1 MRGTIIPELQKLG
14 TEDQRLARWKEYL
27 GSCFVSVRQVK
38 QGLAL
43 RLFEL
48 PENRVE
54 FVRLSFART
63 IEWHGFH
70 QVTAMLTKEEMPLLI
85 RKIGR
90 HNLFDETAAVGYYQL
105 DLSQDEDRWLVLG
118 FRVLVC
124 AVRCRPGLCAPGHLL
139 QGCCSHR

>member
-1 MRGTIIPELQKLG
+1 M
-14 TEDQRLARWKEYL
+14 
-27 GSCFVSVRQVK
+27 SVRQVK

-70 QVTAMLTKEEMPLLI
+70 QVTAMLNKEELPLLI

-90 HNLFDETAAVGYYQL
+90 HNMFDEAAAVGYYQL
-105 DLSQDEDRWLVLG
+105 DLSQDEERWLVT
-118 FRVLVC
+118 V
-124 AVRCRPGLCAPGHLL
+124 
-139 QGCCSHR
+139 